1 MNMKQDPATKH
12 IGWKINIDAIHQNFY
27 ENIAKFPEVSSTFN
41 RYLYDSVPF
50 FCLKLGF
57 F

>member
-1 MNMKQDPATKH
+1 MKQDPATKH

-50 FCLKLGF
+50 FLS
-57 F
+57 